1 MPSFSD
7 SFWSDDLSTGLN
19 VLFQN
24 LYKGCDQCDSFIQ
37 LFASR
42 MQYEVSYGRHLCA
55 TRSDIDI
62 VDTNNSTSNAL
73 DNIIK
78 QLELEGEQHLTIASN
93 IESLV
98 LKPFSH
104 WCDDHRKRIKY
115 SQKTL
120 MDNIKNFQKSNNY
133 VKKLSM
139 EYIKNCKKLEDWKR
153 IHFNDDDSY
162 DKAMKSLERLN
173 NYKAHLEREKENLIF
188 GKIGKIEFDNKSLRQ
203 LLKLLLLD
211 LPKTEYK
218 LPLINFNLQN
228 TNNGYEIT
236 KFLLENMSLKDFDQ
250 AEEFGQD
257 LLNFGF
263 LKYCNGMGNNFVNSK
278 KFQYQ
283 WRDYAY
289 NFAQI
294 PIPSKNDENKVF
306 SSSQIEQYLTQTKKA
321 LYTIKISDNLPLNS
335 NQTDTTSNQ
344 ISSLEAPTVTE
355 YESEL
360 FKLLE
365 DVAKSDSKYFKE
377 CHKMDSLRCS
387 IEELMID
394 HLSFMEKCEL
404 DRLKAIKKA
413 TMDFCSTIG
422 NKIAIMKLQID
433 KMIDYQDTIDPE
445 NDLLQLITTCNTG
458 LFQPKVITYNNYYSP
473 GLYQNFGI
481 DLETRCRL
489 DKKVVPLIISV
500 LLSRMD
506 QIYPDLENDKI
517 RVSAWICPVKLSLTH
532 ELRKKLNQTQ
542 FKEESEI
549 LNILTEGQY
558 EPSVIASVIKLY
570 LLELPEPL
578 IPNELLDVLRALY
591 EKYPPA
597 VGMDVTAEP
606 IENKDNVQVFNVD
619 DNHSNDKI
627 DKILNDTENKRITG
641 LYTTLSSLSKPH
653 LATLDVITTHFYRL
667 CKIIKMANNKGK
679 YTPISKEDTTVHGDT
694 LPTVDT
700 SSYVSAEYFVN
711 EISREFANC
720 IIHAKVFDDNNLGFK
735 IFHDLLTYKKFIF
748 KQLKRQVSTARS

>member
-7 SFWSDDLSTGLN
+7 SFWSDDLSSGLN
-19 VLFQN
+19 VLFQH
-24 LYKGCDQCDSFIQ
+24 LHKGCDQCDSFIQ

-42 MQYEVSYGRHLCA
+42 MQYEVSYGRQLCA
-55 TRSDIDI
+55 TRSGIDF
-62 VDTNNSTSNAL
+62 VETNNTTSNAL
-73 DNIIK
+73 DNIIR
-78 QLELEGEQHLTIASN
+78 QMELEGEQHLTIASN

-98 LKPFSH
+98 LKPFSQ
-104 WCDDHRKRIKY
+104 WCNDHRERINY

-120 MDNIKNFQKSNNY
+120 TDNIKNFQKSNNY

-153 IHFNDDDSY
+153 LHFHDEDSY
-162 DKAMKSLERLN
+162 NKAMQNLESLNR
-173 NYKAHLEREKENLIF
+173 YKVHLEHEMDNSIF
-188 GKIGKIEFDNKSLRQ
+188 GKIGGIEFDNKSLKQ
-203 LLKLLLLD
+203 LLKLLLLK

-228 TNNGYEIT
+228 TNNGHEIT
-236 KFLLENMSLKDFDQ
+236 NFLLQNMSLKDFDQ

-263 LKYCNGMGNNFVNSK
+263 LKYCNGVGNNFVNSK

-294 PIPSKNDENKVF
+294 PIPNKNEGNDLTN
-306 SSSQIEQYLTQTKKA
+306 SSQIEQYLSQTKKA
-321 LYTIKISDNLPLNS
+321 LSTIKLSDNMSSQTGPLN
-335 NQTDTTSNQ
+335 NAV
-344 ISSLEAPTVTE
+344 SSLEEPVVTE
-355 YESEL
+355 NETEL
-360 FKLLE
+360 FKLIE
-365 DVAKSDSKYFKE
+365 DVKKSDNKYFKE

-394 HLSFMEKCEL
+394 HLSFLEKCEL

-445 NDLLQLITTCNTG
+445 NDLLELITNYNTG
-458 LFQPKVITYNNYYSP
+458 LFQPKVITYNNYYNP
-473 GLYQNFGI
+473 GLYQNFGVN
-481 DLETRCRL
+481 LEVRCRL

-506 QIYPDLENDKI
+506 QIYPDLENDRI
-517 RVSAWICPVKLSLTH
+517 RVSIWISPVKLSLTH
-532 ELRKKLNQTQ
+532 ELRKKLNQIQ
-542 FKEESEI
+542 FKDEKEI
-549 LNILTEGQY
+549 LNILEEGNY
-558 EPSVIASVIKLY
+558 EPGVIASVIKLY

-578 IPNELLDVLRALY
+578 IPNELLDILRALY
-591 EKYPPA
+591 EKYPP
-597 VGMDVTAEP
+597 V
-606 IENKDNVQVFNVD
+606 IEIDENVEQTENISKHQNSNEASDSSNNNGNVD
-619 DNHSNDKI
+619 QQLSDND
-627 DKILNDTENKRITG
+627 NKRVTG

-653 LATLDVITTHFYRL
+653 LATLDAITTHFYRL
-667 CKIIKMANNKGK
+667 YKIIKMANPNEENA
-679 YTPISKEDTTVHGDT
+679 TTSKNDTK
-694 LPTVDT
+694 VDKDALT
-700 SSYVSAEYFVN
+700 SGNVSSYVPAEYFVK

-720 IIHAKVFDDNNLGFK
+720 IIHAKVFDDNKLGFK
-735 IFHDLLTYKKFIF
+735 IFYDLLTHKKLIF
-748 KQLKRQVSTARS
+748 NQLKRQVSANRS